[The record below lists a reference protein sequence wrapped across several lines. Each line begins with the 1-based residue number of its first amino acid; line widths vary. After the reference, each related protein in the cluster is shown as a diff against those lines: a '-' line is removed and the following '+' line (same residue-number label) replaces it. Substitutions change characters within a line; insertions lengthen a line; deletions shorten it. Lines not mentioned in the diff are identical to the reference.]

1 MASKNDLERAILV
14 FFVESFFSNQQKI
27 TFKLQSAEI
36 RLQFVGRDQKTRN
49 NSFKSLF
56 QSWNGSKAEARLF
69 FFALK
74 IGEAASNNPSDE
86 AIQDHQSRSFN
97 ANEAVEVANNDS
109 CLAFQCCNC
118 SVTFFVHH

>member
-56 QSWNGSKAEARLF
+56 SKLERKQSRSSVI

-74 IGEAASNNPSDE
+74 IG
-86 AIQDHQSRSFN
+86 
-97 ANEAVEVANNDS
+97 
-109 CLAFQCCNC
+109 
-118 SVTFFVHH
+118 